1 MLSYKLVVYTL
12 ILVILVLAITT
23 YNQRNV
29 RKYTPLLKKQIREL
43 VDTASE
49 HIETAKN
56 ADNAIIT
63 MQQACYAAAS
73 LDAVRAIVIDEDV
86 PRLTSC
92 NFEKLEAEV
101 HKLQVTANTK
111 LYEFVYQ
118 TPLAPAVVTNEHHAG
133 NCEGQSNDSSHAHV
147 PANVPVRKPLSMW
160 G

>member
-29 RKYTPLLKKQIREL
+29 RKYTPLLRKQIREL

-63 MQQACYAAAS
+63 MQQACYAAS
-73 LDAVRAIVIDEDV
+73 TLDAVRAIVIEEDV

-92 NFEKLEAEV
+92 NFEKLETEV
-101 HKLQVTANTK
+101 HKLQVAANTK

-118 TPLAPAVVTNEHHAG
+118 TPLAPAVVVVTNE
-133 NCEGQSNDSSHAHV
+133 NDNNNNHDNSTHV
-147 PANVPVRKPLSMW
+147 PGRKSLSMRE
-160 G
+160 